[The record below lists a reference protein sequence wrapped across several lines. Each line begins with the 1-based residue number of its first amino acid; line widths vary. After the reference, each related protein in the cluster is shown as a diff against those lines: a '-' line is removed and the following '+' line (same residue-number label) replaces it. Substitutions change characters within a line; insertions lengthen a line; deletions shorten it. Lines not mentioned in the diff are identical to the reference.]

1 MIRVGIIGLGFMGR
15 MHYRC
20 WKALQGVTITALCD
34 SNPAAFTQSN
44 MTPGNLGG
52 ASDEIDLAALQ
63 AFTDFDEM
71 LASGLTDVVSIT
83 LPTHLHKDYTLKA
96 LAANQHV
103 LCEKPM
109 ALSAEDCDLMIAA
122 EKSSM
127 GLLQIGHCIRFWPEY
142 VKTHDIIQSGQYG
155 RVVAAGFQR
164 FSPMPSWGPSNWF
177 IDETRSGGMPLD
189 LHVHDTDFIQHLFGM
204 PFSVSCAADPDLTHL
219 FTTYH
224 YAHGPLVTAEASWRV
239 ARSHGFKMGFRI
251 TLEKATL
258 VYDSTLTPTLRVY
271 PFEGEPFS
279 PEIPSGDGY
288 SREIEHFAKK
298 IKKEPVETILTLQE
312 SRDTVRIVLA
322 EMQSARRRETTLLT
336 PSV

>member
-1 MIRVGIIGLGFMGR
+1 

-20 WKALQGVTITALCD
+20 WKALHGVTITALCD
-34 SNPAAFTQSN
+34 ANPAAFTRSN
-44 MTPGNLGG
+44 MTTGNLGG
-52 ASDEIDLAALQ
+52 ASDEIDLASLKTFA
-63 AFTDFDEM
+63 DFDEM

-83 LPTHLHKDYTLKA
+83 LPTHLHKDCALKA

-109 ALSAEDCDLMIAA
+109 ALSIADCDFMIAA
-122 EKSSM
+122 EKSSK

-142 VKTHDIIQSGQYG
+142 VKTRDIIQSGQYG
-155 RVVAAGFQR
+155 RVIAASFQR
-164 FSPMPSWGPSNWF
+164 LSPMPSWDPSNWF
-177 IDETRSGGMPLD
+177 TDATRSGGMPLD
-189 LHVHDTDFIQHLFGM
+189 LHVHDADFIQHLFGM
-204 PFSVSCAADPDLTHL
+204 PVSVSCAADPELTHL
-219 FTTYH
+219 ITTYH
-224 YAHGPLVTAEASWRV
+224 YDHGPLVTAEASWRI
-239 ARSHGFKMGFRI
+239 ARSHGFKMSFRI

-288 SREIEHFAKK
+288 SHEIEYFTKK
-298 IKKEPVETILTLQE
+298 IKDEPVETILTLQE

-322 EMQSARRRETTLLT
+322 EMQSARQRETTFLT
-336 PSV
+336 PGV